1 MIKIVLL
8 PLVVVIVFV
17 GAMMVQDVLRDLK
30 QDIELMSPNQM
41 VRIREK
47 WMLSTIPIFL
57 IIVSFVA
64 IRALQMD
71 RSCMDDLEYV
81 QKNGLESFR
90 KAFRREP
97 CERRK

>member
-8 PLVVVIVFV
+8 PLIVIVIFV

-57 IIVSFVA
+57 IVVSFVA

-81 QKNGLESFR
+81 QKNGLD
-90 KAFRREP
+90 AFKQRFGREP

>member
-47 WMLSTIPIFL
+47 WMLSTIPLFL
-57 IIVSFVA
+57 ILVSFVA
-64 IRALQMD
+64 IRALRMD

-81 QKNGLESFR
+81 QKNGLD
-90 KAFRREP
+90 AFKQRFGREP